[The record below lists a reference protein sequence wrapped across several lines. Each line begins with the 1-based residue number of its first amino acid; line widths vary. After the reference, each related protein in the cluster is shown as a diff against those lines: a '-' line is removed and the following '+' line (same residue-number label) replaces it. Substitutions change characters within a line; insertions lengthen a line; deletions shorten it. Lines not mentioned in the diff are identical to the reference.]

1 MMNVKK
7 ENSKLHIIGKTHKSK
22 VMLVHGAGF
31 YWETC
36 FPRIVDD
43 LKDQYCILIPE
54 LEGHT
59 NNPEEF
65 MVSVEAT
72 AGNITEELRKLD
84 IHSIDVIYG
93 ISLGAS
99 VAMEIA
105 LQRKINV
112 NHLVLDGGQYE
123 SMGEMKE
130 QYSNFMADAFLRL
143 LEGEHLPSPVKESM
157 GYTAGNDVE
166 VFKPL
171 IYKHITRDA
180 LLHAFLAAYSYDLKS
195 KCTKIDT
202 HVAVM
207 IGGNET
213 YAAQCMPILETICA
227 EHLETYDFPNR
238 GHAEILSK
246 DPEKISDLIFGI
258 ANAYFGQKFGGVK

>member
-1 MMNVKK
+1 MNVKK
-7 ENSKLHIIGKTHKSK
+7 ENSRLHIVGKTDKPK

-36 FPRIVDD
+36 FLEIVED

-65 MVSVEAT
+65 MVSVEVT
-72 AGNITEELRKLD
+72 AGNIAEDLLKLD
-84 IHSIDVIYG
+84 IHTIDVMYG
-93 ISLGAS
+93 VSLGAS
-99 VAMEIA
+99 VAIEIT
-105 LQRKINV
+105 LQRKIIV
-112 NHLVLDGGQYE
+112 NNLILDGGQYE

-130 QYSNFMADAFLRL
+130 QYSNLMADAFLKL
-143 LEGEHLPSPVKESM
+143 LDGEHLPSPVKESM
-157 GYTAGNDVE
+157 GYAHDNDVE
-166 VFKPL
+166 VFKSL

-180 LLHAFLAAYSYDLKS
+180 LLHAFLTAYSYDLKS
-195 KCTKIDT
+195 KHIKIET

-213 YAAQCMPILETICA
+213 YAAQCTPILEAICA
-227 EHLETYDFPNR
+227 NPLEIFNFPNR
-238 GHAEILSK
+238 GHAEVLSK
-246 DPEKISDLIFGI
+246 DPEKITGLILRI
-258 ANAYFGQKFGGVK
+258 AN